1 MADFSKSSHILPMY
15 IFWSLCRG
23 KNEFETNVA
32 VSRYCRMRFKLRYEY
47 LVEMSGGQLRVPIQ
61 VTPSIPAI
69 TRRLKIHINDKK
81 PISCVKPE
89 EGTGY
94 DDLTFNMISKNEAEL
109 LTELSPKQTREF
121 VITYKVQVD
130 SKKPGTTLV
139 DKNGYMFVSYSLP
152 TSECRAFEDENKTC
166 AVGMVS
172 EKGKP
177 TNNVSPK
184 KPFKLCLLFI
194 VDVSGSM
201 NGDKIIQAKL
211 SLLSIVEKLSDDD
224 CIGIILFSF
233 KVTRKTTGLVKVGAN
248 RKKLNAIINSII
260 ATGSTNFDGAL
271 QDGIDMMTDFVKNS
285 NADCVHLIVTLTDG
299 HPTAGVT
306 TSASIIERFKKKVD
320 KFTQLTKKT
329 LYPYFLGFGSDYDLN
344 FELLQKL
351 ATDNS
356 GFARRIYKGSDVKQQ
371 LVEFFK
377 EIACPILCSMRLKF
391 QKPGLVKNITK
402 TDFAGC
408 FFDGSQLLVAA
419 RIKNTI
425 KNPKR
430 LKHVSQVILK
440 GSSSEGQKLLTSNQF
455 ITNHDSNT
463 TSLIERTW
471 AYIQITRALDQ
482 VKQLSGKDRKQLEN
496 EILLLSLHYKF
507 VTRLTSLV
515 VVKPCES
522 RTLGSIE
529 SVDDK
534 GHTTSTSSPVVVSM
548 IFEFHKRYMLAK

>member
-1 MADFSKSSHILPMY
+1 
-15 IFWSLCRG
+15 
-23 KNEFETNVA
+23 
-32 VSRYCRMRFKLRYEY
+32 
-47 LVEMSGGQLRVPIQ
+47 VEMNAGQLRIPIQ
-61 VTPSIPAI
+61 VTPSIPAL
-69 TRRLKIHINDKK
+69 TRRLKIHINDQK

-89 EGTGY
+89 QGTGY

-121 VITYKVQVD
+121 VITYKLQVG
-130 SKKPGTTLV
+130 SKRPGTTLV

-166 AVGMVS
+166 AVGMMS
-172 EKGKP
+172 EKDKP
-177 TNNVSPK
+177 ANNVSPK

-201 NGDKIIQAKL
+201 SGNKIRQAKL

-224 CIGIILFSF
+224 CIGIILFSSR
-233 KVTRKTTGLVKVGAN
+233 VTRKTTGLVKVGAN
-248 RKKLNAIINSII
+248 RKKLNAIINSIK
-260 ATGSTNFDGAL
+260 ATGLTNFNRAL
-271 QDGIDMMTDFVKNS
+271 QDGIDMMIDFVKRS
-285 NADCVHLIVTLTDG
+285 NVDCVHLMVTLTDG
-299 HPTAGVT
+299 HPTEGVT
-306 TSASIIERFKKKVD
+306 TAASITERFKRKVD
-320 KFTQLTKKT
+320 KFTKVTNKA

-344 FELLQKL
+344 FKLLQKL
-351 ATDNS
+351 AADNL

-377 EIACPILCSMRLKF
+377 EIACPVLCSMRLKF
-391 QKPGLVKNITK
+391 RKPGLVKNITK
-402 TDFAGC
+402 TNYAGC

-419 RIKNTI
+419 RIKNAT
-425 KNPKR
+425 KNAKR
-430 LKHVSQVILK
+430 LMHGSRVILT
-440 GSSSEGQKLLTSNQF
+440 GSSSEGQKILTSNQF
-455 ITNHDSNT
+455 IAIYDSNT

-515 VVKPCES
+515 VVKPCENH
-522 RTLGSIE
+522 TLGSLE

-534 GHTTSTSSPVVVSM
+534 GHTTSTTNLVVVSM
-548 IFEFHKRYMLAK
+548 IWSFMNIR